1 MKTSYYF
8 EKTLEK
14 GSETIA
20 SKEDAEKLNDF
31 ARNCFTMGNSHGY
44 IRGLFWGSASLLAS
58 AAILKVLEVRAY
70 RKAGVK

>member
-8 EKTLEK
+8 EKTLENCR
-14 GSETIA
+14 ETVD
-20 SKEDAEKLNDF
+20 SKEDAEKLEDF

-44 IRGLFWGSASLLAS
+44 IRGLACSAATLLSS
-58 AAILKVLEVRAY
+58 AAILKVIEVMVY

>member
-44 IRGLFWGSASLLAS
+44 IKGLACGAATLLSS
-58 AAILKVLEVRAY
+58 AAILKVLEVVAY